1 MPKLLFIILLAASCQ
16 TVEGTGRSQLNFI
29 SLKTEMRMGLQAYRE
44 VLDDSEIVTQGPDAE
59 MVNRV
64 GARVAAAAVQL
75 YPKMAKKFRWE
86 FSLIREDKTINAW
99 ALPGGKCAVYTGLLP
114 VTADEESLAVV
125 IGHEV
130 AHAIA
135 RHGGE
140 RMSTSLALMGA
151 LVGTDLLWDANDEDK
166 KQNIMMLLGIS
177 GTLGTLA
184 FSREHESEADQL
196 GLYLCAT
203 AGYNPQAAIGLWE
216 RMAESGGG
224 SPPEFLST
232 HPSENTRI
240 KRLKTW
246 MPKARAMF
254 DAAPKDQPWL

>member
-1 MPKLLFIILLAASCQ
+1 MPKLLFILFLAASCQ

-29 SLKTEMRMGLQAYRE
+29 SLRTEMRLGLQAYRE
-44 VLDDSEIVTQGPDAE
+44 ALDSTEIVTQGPDAE
-59 MVNRV
+59 MVQRV
-64 GARVAAAAVQL
+64 GARVAAAAAQL
-75 YPKMAKKFRWE
+75 YPKMAKKYRWE
-86 FSLIREDKTINAW
+86 FSLIRENKTVNAW

-151 LVGTDLLWDANDEDK
+151 LMGTDILWDARDEEK
-166 KQNIMMLLGIS
+166 KQNIMMLLGIGGS
-177 GTLGTLA
+177 LGTLA
-184 FSREHESEADQL
+184 FSRDHESEADQL

-216 RMAESGGG
+216 RMAETGGS
-224 SPPEFLST
+224 SPPEFMST
-232 HPSENTRI
+232 HPSEKNRI
-240 KRLKTW
+240 QRLNHW
-246 MPKARAMF
+246 MPKAMGMYK
-254 DAAPKDQPWL
+254 AAPKDQPWL